1 MVVFPKQ
8 RTRLAGVNDF
18 TGIIITPVL
27 FNPLFRLQLMVSQL
41 EVLSKI
47 INTIISLVLW
57 QSKLNKLNTIKIPP
71 AVRDYIIL

>member
-1 MVVFPKQ
+1 MVMFPKQ

-41 EVLSKI
+41 EVL
-47 INTIISLVLW
+47 W
-57 QSKLNKLNTIKIPP
+57 QSKLNKLNTIKIPLT
-71 AVRDYIIL
+71 VRDYTIL